1 MKAGVIEIFGTYYYT
16 AGIGLILVSP
26 FLLWFA
32 ISLLSFLIR
41 WMAGAPVKRRSLAVS
56 FIWTIVMLTVV
67 SLDVFIIGQKAASL
81 CNKYGGMHVYRTAEA
96 ESFIGDGI
104 IELAKYGF
112 KFTERRSDEGKIR
125 YFYENGKPTYKMVDE
140 FLSQYELV
148 NTKKALTFQIEIRQ
162 YQIID
167 RFTNEVLGESASL
180 TTYGGWADMLFYG
193 ITGFTFVP
201 WECKCDGM
209 SEEHPM
215 DIVIFVLKPAN
226 EQK

>member
-1 MKAGVIEIFGTYYYT
+1 MKAGVIEIFGTHYYT

-41 WMAGAPVKRRSLAVS
+41 WMAGAPVKRRSLVVS

-67 SLDVFIIGQKAASL
+67 YLDVFIIGQKAARL

-96 ESFIGDGI
+96 ESFIGDM
-104 IELAKYGF
+104 IEGWAEYGF

-148 NTKKALTFQIEIRQ
+148 MHSYYIAPRIEILKLEVK
-162 YQIID
+162 D
-167 RFTNEVLGESASL
+167 RETHEILGESIEYSID
-180 TTYGGWADMLFYG
+180 GGWADMLFYNV
-193 ITGFTFVP
+193 TGFSYSP
-201 WECKCDGM
+201 WICSGKYKRQLYP
-209 SEEHPM
+209 S
-215 DIVIFVLKPAN
+215 DIVKATLKPIHK
-226 EQK
+226 QQ